1 MSTNWPETHGETPPV
16 FPAKLR
22 KPDLRAYLPRERLY
36 RRLDAADAPLVVV
49 HADAGY
55 GKTTLIASYLRE
67 RQRRVVWYHVGTT
80 DRLPGTLAAHL
91 RHAVAEVFPDVA
103 AGPKPVDLVADPEMS
118 GAALASLLGN
128 TGHPLTLVLEDYARA
143 EEDCEIHR
151 VVFSMV
157 EHLSPG
163 VQVFILSRSRPPLP
177 LARLTMEGRA
187 QTLTKED
194 LAFTADE
201 TAALFSQT
209 YNRPLSDEELALVVR
224 RLEGWAAGLRLTQ
237 EALRMTTRQERA
249 RFWASF
255 SESRALFDY
264 LVEEV
269 LVSLTTTTLHFLY
282 KTSIFSDLRPDL
294 IEEFLPGSGAAAMLE
309 RLARDNL
316 FTTALS
322 GAGTHYRYHNLL
334 RQYLHRQLAETVGED
349 GVRQLHAQAAELYL
363 RHDEIGYAIGH
374 SLAAGDYQKAVRLM
388 EGLAD
393 RHRSD
398 TLLNLMEGWLE
409 RAFPGLE
416 GVCGVALRRLLPMS
430 VYEVALPDLRHLAEE
445 SAPTIE
451 RIPQAHSQQRL
462 GVYYYYRGRLDDC
475 MVWLERSRDTFRAAG
490 HRIPAC
496 VSSVLLGFAY
506 LFKGLPELAEDPIVE
521 ALELAGN
528 DRSFASMNALFA
540 KAELD
545 LAFGRFQEAEEAARA
560 SLDREIQF
568 PVGSSFSY
576 AALAAA
582 LLHQSRTEEA
592 LEAANHAMSLARQ
605 YGVPQEMGFVQ
616 MRLATVLRAIG
627 NLKEAR
633 ELAESA
639 VSVVTGLDFL
649 LARAMLTRAEVA
661 NAAGDPDAPRLW
673 DETRA
678 FWHSHGYRMHK
689 GYDGLFA
696 PSLVG
701 QASSLAR
708 KDEMPPT
715 PTTREVAAHPLP
727 ADGTP
732 ASSHSDG
739 PPLVI
744 RCLGHLE
751 LRIHDRLSEPSHWSR
766 ASARRLFCYLLL
778 SRGRRVPRDEILE
791 ALWPDDNPDQSANR
805 LWVAVHTLRRE
816 LAPLSHIVDRQGQT
830 YCLRLPEGTD
840 LDLDRYLTLAKDG
853 LARDDE
859 AALREAAALFKG
871 DFLMEYP
878 YEDYAEGERT
888 RLREVQRQ
896 VAMALG
902 DICTRHGDRDGA
914 LSWYREAQ
922 RLAPYWEEPVQ
933 RIMTA
938 LIARGEPAAAAEAY
952 RRLCADVRREFGLE
966 PTPQIQRLYRQ
977 VLAQSRRSQSTRPG

>member
-1 MSTNWPETHGETPPV
+1 MSTSWPEIQGETPPV

-22 KPDLRAYLPRERLY
+22 KPDLKAYLPRERLY

-67 RQRRVVWYHVGTT
+67 RQRRVIWYHVGTT
-80 DRLPGTLAAHL
+80 DRLPGTLAAHI
-91 RHAVAEVFPDVA
+91 RHAVAEVFPEMA
-103 AGPKPVDLVADPEMS
+103 AGPEPVDLIADPEMS
-118 GAALASLLGN
+118 GAALASLLGRAGN
-128 TGHPLTLVLEDYARA
+128 PLTLVLEDYGRA

-151 VVFSMV
+151 VVLSLV
-157 EHLSPG
+157 EHLPPG

-177 LARLTMEGRA
+177 LARLMMEGRV

-194 LAFTADE
+194 LAFTAEE
-201 TAALFSQT
+201 TAALFSRT

-249 RFWASF
+249 RFWTSF

-309 RLARDNL
+309 RLARENL

-349 GVRQLHAQAAELYL
+349 GVRQLHIQAAELYL

-374 SLAAGDYQKAVRLM
+374 SLAAGDYHKAVRLM

-398 TLLNLMEGWLE
+398 TLLDLMEGWLE

-430 VYEVALPDLRHLAEE
+430 VYEVALPDLRHLAEDTTRAVD
-445 SAPTIE
+445 SIT
-451 RIPQAHSQQRL
+451 QAHSQQRL

-475 MVWLERSRDTFRAAG
+475 LVWLERSRDTFRAAG

-496 VSSVLLGFAY
+496 VSSVLMGFAY
-506 LFKGLPELAEDPIVE
+506 LFKGLPKLAEGPIAE
-521 ALELAGN
+521 ALELAG
-528 DRSFASMNALFA
+528 DERSFARMNALFA
-540 KAELD
+540 RAELD
-545 LAFGRFQEAEEAARA
+545 LAFGRFREAEQAARA

-568 PVGSSFSY
+568 PVGISFSY

-582 LLHQSRTEEA
+582 LLHQGRTEEA

-605 YGVPQEMGFVQ
+605 YGVPQEVGFVQ

-627 NLKEAR
+627 NFKEAR
-633 ELAESA
+633 DLAESA
-639 VSVVTGLDFL
+639 VSVVNGLDFL

-661 NAAGDPDAPRLW
+661 TAAGDPDAQHLW

-678 FWHSHGYRMHK
+678 FWRSHGYRMDK

-701 QASSLAR
+701 QAEARRGKGLA
-708 KDEMPPT
+708 PIT
-715 PTTREVAAHPLP
+715 PTTNEAARSGP
-727 ADGTP
+727 ADASVVSP
-732 ASSHSDG
+732 AAGS
-739 PPLVI
+739 PPLAI
-744 RCLGHLE
+744 RSLGNLQ
-751 LRIHDRLSEPSHWSR
+751 LRILDRISEPNHWSR

-778 SRGRRVPRDEILE
+778 NRGRRVPRDEILE

-840 LDLDRYLTLAKDG
+840 LDLDRYLALAKEG
-853 LARDDE
+853 LERDDE
-859 AALREAAALFKG
+859 ATLREAAALFRG

-878 YEDYAEGERT
+878 YEDFAESERT
-888 RLREVQRQ
+888 RLRELQRQ

-902 DICTRHGDRDGA
+902 DICSRQGDLDGA
-914 LSWYREAQ
+914 LTWYREAQ

-933 RIMTA
+933 RIMAA
-938 LIARGEPAAAAEAY
+938 LVARGEPAAAAEAY
-952 RRLCADVRREFGLE
+952 RRLCADLRREFGLE
-966 PTPQIQRLYRQ
+966 PTPEMQRLYRQ
-977 VLAQSRRSQSTRPG
+977 VLAQSRQSQPPRGK